1 MADITYDIDMLRS
14 AKSAIDNLKETL
26 DTDNQNLTIALE
38 NLKNGWNTS
47 AGKKFFEDHKDT
59 WSEYVKKYVQKLTG
73 VSDMLQKAIDQYE
86 KIGSDVR
93 NLKV

>member
-47 AGKKFFEDHKDT
+47 AGEKFFEDHKDT

-73 VSDMLQKAIDQYE
+73 VSDMLQKASDQYE